1 MASPGRIRGDVPLY
15 QSQQGDGHSL
25 PRLFFHEISV
35 RERRERGPDPRPAA
49 KEPQT
54 MQQPHRISEL
64 TAAVEER
71 LRGFFREKKGQA
83 QELSPRA
90 TELIG
95 AIERLTMRGGKRLRP
110 VVLYAGFRAVDPQGA
125 LSRVVEAAAG
135 LELLQSYLLTHDD
148 WMDRDDRRRGGPSVH
163 ADLRAGVS
171 DRHLADSLA
180 ILCGDLACGFS
191 WELFHN
197 VPFPHGRRQEAMA
210 EIGTMHRE
218 VIFGQQL
225 DLLGDADVKLIHH
238 LKTGSYTVRGPLR
251 LGAILADSSRAELE
265 ALTLFGAP
273 LGIAFQLRD
282 DLLGIF
288 GDSRRLGK
296 QAGNDLRAGKN
307 NAVVFEARNLLRG
320 DELEALLQVLGNKRA
335 SARRVA
341 RVVELLRDSGAGE
354 RVRKRIQQM
363 VEQARR
369 ELGKAPLR
377 PEGAGLL
384 LELIDRLVVRDH

>member
-1 MASPGRIRGDVPLY
+1 
-15 QSQQGDGHSL
+15 
-25 PRLFFHEISV
+25 V
-35 RERRERGPDPRPAA
+35 REYPVWGPDPRPAV
-49 KEPQT
+49 KEPKT
-54 MQQPHRISEL
+54 MPQPHWISEL

-71 LRGFFREKKGQA
+71 LRRFFQEKKGQA
-83 QELSPRA
+83 QGLSPRTA
-90 TELIG
+90 ELIG

-110 VVLYAGFRAVDPQGA
+110 LVLYAGFRAVDPEGA

-163 ADLRAGVS
+163 ADLRAGLA
-171 DRHLADSLA
+171 DQHLADSLA

-197 VPFPHGRRQEAMA
+197 APFPHGRRQEAMA
-210 EIGTMHRE
+210 ELGTMHRE
-218 VIFGQQL
+218 VIYGQQL

-251 LGAILADSSRAELE
+251 LGAILADGSQAELE
-265 ALTLFGAP
+265 ALTRFGAP
-273 LGIAFQLRD
+273 LGIAFQLCD

-288 GDSRRLGK
+288 GDSRKLGK

-307 NAVVFEARNLLRG
+307 NAVVSEARKLLQG
-320 DELEALLQVLGNKRA
+320 DDLEALLQVLGNKRA
-335 SARRVA
+335 GARRVA
-341 RVVELLRDSGAGE
+341 RVVELLRKSGAGE
-354 RVRKRIQQM
+354 RVQERMQQM
-363 VEQARR
+363 AEQARR
-369 ELGKAPLR
+369 ELETASLR